1 MTRKGFVVHDVY
13 PYLRVRDSRAAI
25 DFCQRAF
32 SATEL
37 FRLVEP
43 TTGRIGHAEIKIGK
57 TVIMLSDEF
66 PEYGIVGPKSI
77 AGTSFTMHLHVD
89 DADAWIERAVAEGAT
104 LVRAPSDAFY
114 GERSGTVRD
123 PEGHEW
129 LIGHAIEEVSVEE
142 MQRRYNALF
151 GGQP

>member
-32 SATEL
+32 GATEL

-151 GGQP
+151 RGQP

>member
-1 MTRKGFVVHDVY
+1 
-13 PYLRVRDSRAAI
+13 LRVRDSRAAI

-32 SATEL
+32 GATEL

-114 GERSGTVRD
+114 GERSGPCVIRKATN
-123 PEGHEW
+123 GS
-129 LIGHAIEEVSVEE
+129 SVTRS
-142 MQRRYNALF
+142 RRYRSKRCSGATT
-151 GGQP
+151 P